1 MEIKR
6 GEIIL
11 ANLEP
16 VVGSEQGRIR
26 PVLIVQNND
35 SNEFSPI
42 TIVAPVTTKI
52 YTKEFPTNVFVLKED
67 SGLDAIDRPIK
78 LMIRIADIIP
88 IIIFFVIFYFLTL
101 I

>member
-42 TIVAPVTTKI
+42 TIVAPITTKI

-67 SGLDAIDRPIK
+67 SGLDAIDRPIT

>member
-42 TIVAPVTTKI
+42 TIVAPITTKI